1 MNCAGYI
8 SSNIVYSIKINFTK
22 QTILDFYLM
31 KQYQSGKTLRQKIS
45 SRFLQTD
52 IPIIVY
58 TVVFL
63 TMFILWR
70 YQEHTDLAIDFF
82 VELGGAAFTLFI
94 IDVLLVRSKSKR
106 WKVVRDELNYL
117 IARNVN
123 RIRDGISTR
132 IFNFNPEIDP
142 SLPEVQYM
150 SELSKKRTDFLNEL
164 VTLDEDTIIE
174 KMNEDELFTNPGF
187 EYFNEKAD
195 EIWSILNMK
204 YSDYFHPELASYLIS
219 LNLNLKDLCGHIRQY
234 MKSKR
239 FAGKSKTYQNIG
251 RQGAAV
257 SIVKIVALLNALKNE
272 GYSETAALQ
281 LTEPTIS

>member
-1 MNCAGYI
+1 
-8 SSNIVYSIKINFTK
+8 
-22 QTILDFYLM
+22 M
-31 KQYQSGKTLRQKIS
+31 KQSGSGKTLRQKIS

-52 IPIIVY
+52 IPFVVY
-58 TVVFL
+58 AVVFF

-70 YQEHTDLAIDFF
+70 YQAHNELAIDFF

-94 IDVLLVRSKSKR
+94 IDVLLVRSKAKR
-106 WKVVRDELNYL
+106 WKVVRDEMNYL

-123 RIRDGISTR
+123 RLRDGISTR
-132 IFNFNPEIDP
+132 IFNFNPEVDT
-142 SLPEVQYM
+142 SLTEIQYM
-150 SELSKKRTDFLNEL
+150 SEMRGRRTDFLNEI
-164 VTLDEDTIIE
+164 VTLDSDAIIK
-174 KMNEDELFTNPGF
+174 KMNEDELFTDQSF
-187 EYFNEKAD
+187 DYFNEKAD

-239 FAGKSKTYQNIG
+239 FAGKIKTYQNIG

-257 SIVKIVALLNALKNE
+257 SIVKIVVILNELKSE

-281 LTEPTIS
+281 LTDPVDF

>member
-1 MNCAGYI
+1 MKE
-8 SSNIVYSIKINFTK
+8 SN
-22 QTILDFYLM
+22 
-31 KQYQSGKTLRQKIS
+31 SGKTLRQKIS

-58 TVVFL
+58 AVVFF
-63 TMFILWR
+63 TMFVLWR
-70 YQEHTDLAIDFF
+70 YQAHNELAIDFF

-94 IDVLLVRSKSKR
+94 IDVLLVRSKAKR
-106 WKVVRDELNYL
+106 WKVVRDEMNYL

-123 RIRDGISTR
+123 RIRDGLSTR
-132 IFNFNPEIDP
+132 VFNFNPEIDP
-142 SLPEVQYM
+142 TLPEAQYM
-150 SELSKKRTDFLNEL
+150 NELSKKRTDFLHKL
-164 VTLDEDTIIE
+164 VTLDENAIIE
-174 KMNEDELFTNPGF
+174 KMNEDELFSDHGF

-204 YSDYFHPELASYLIS
+204 YSDYFHPELASHLIS

-239 FAGKSKTYQNIG
+239 FAGKSKRYQNIG

-257 SIVKIVALLNALKNE
+257 SIVKIVILLNALKNE
-272 GYSETAALQ
+272 GYSEMAALQ
-281 LTEPTIS
+281 LSENQS

>member
-1 MNCAGYI
+1 MYP
-8 SSNIVYSIKINFTK
+8 
-22 QTILDFYLM
+22 M
-31 KQYQSGKTLRQKIS
+31 KDSQPGKTLRQKIS

-52 IPIIVY
+52 IPFIVY
-58 TVVFL
+58 AVVFF
-63 TMFILWR
+63 TMFMLWR
-70 YQEHTDLAIDFF
+70 YQAHAELAIDFF

-94 IDVLLVRSKSKR
+94 VDVLLVRSKTNR

-132 IFNFNPEIDP
+132 IFNFNPAIDP
-142 SLPEVQYM
+142 TLPEARYLDELGIKR
-150 SELSKKRTDFLNEL
+150 SEFLNEIAE
-164 VTLDEDTIIE
+164 LDEDSVIE
-174 KMNEDELFTNPGF
+174 KINDDDLFTEQSF

-195 EIWSILNMK
+195 EIWNILNMK
-204 YSDYFHPELASYLIS
+204 YSDYFHPELVSYLIS
-219 LNLNLKDLCGHIRQY
+219 LNLNLKDLCANIRQF

-239 FAGKSKTYQNIG
+239 FEGKRKTYQNIG

-257 SIVKIVALLNALKNE
+257 SIVKIVVILNALKNE

-281 LTEPTIS
+281 LSD